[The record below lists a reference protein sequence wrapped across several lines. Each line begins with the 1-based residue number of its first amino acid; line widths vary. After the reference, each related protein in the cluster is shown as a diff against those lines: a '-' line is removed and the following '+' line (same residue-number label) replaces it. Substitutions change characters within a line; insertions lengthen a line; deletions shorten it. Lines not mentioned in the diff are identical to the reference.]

1 MPVSDAYDVVVI
13 GAGAGGMT
21 AAAVAAAE
29 GLSVLLIEK
38 TEFVGGTTAWSGGM
52 VWIPANAR
60 MKQAGIDDS
69 LSDAASYLASTVPEP
84 ENADLRD
91 TFLTRGPEAIEYLEA
106 NTEVRLQPVK
116 TYPDYYPE
124 KPGATAG
131 GRVLEPVSFDGAQ
144 LGVNFRRLRP
154 PLPEFTVFGGMM
166 VNRLDIPHLRKFGRS
181 FRSTL
186 RTLHLVSQYALQRLR
201 APRGTTLHLGNALS
215 ARLYASLLGR
225 NVDVLFGNGRRAAVD
240 RRRCHQGCADQGFG
254 RQPADRRT
262 QGRRAGD
269 RRILPRCTASRAV
282 LSRWS
287 GYRFPPT
294 APAGTGDGLHV
305 AMEAGAELN
314 ARVATPA
321 YWVPASC
328 FRRADGSQGVFP
340 HTVTDRAKPGVI
352 AVNAS
357 GRRFVNEA
365 LSYHEFVL
373 AMLRDGNDAT
383 SRSFYLVC
391 DRRFLWTYGLG
402 RIQPFTVHVRRYVES
417 GELIEASGID
427 ALADAIGVE
436 RAALAT
442 TVWPITTPMRGS
454 GLDPEF
460 GRGTTIYQRHL
471 GDAGHKPNPCVAPI
485 EQAPFYA
492 LRIYPADLGT
502 AIGLRTDCHARVL
515 RKDGTVMSGL
525 YACGND
531 MGSIMNGNY
540 PGPGITLG
548 PALTFGYIAGRHL
561 AQERGHK
568 HEKRQRRLRRQYL
581 FLHFRRQRSRYRGTA
596 RGPGLWRGRADVLS
610 RPSLAGRA

>member
-1 MPVSDAYDVVVI
+1 MPASDAYDVVVI

-52 VWIPANAR
+52 IWIPVNAK

-69 LSDAASYLASTVPEP
+69 LSDAASYLASTVPEA
-84 ENADLRD
+84 ENADLRE
-91 TFLTRGPEAIEYLEA
+91 TFLSRGPEAVEYLEA

-116 TYPDYYPE
+116 VYPDYYPE

-131 GRVLEPVSFDGAQ
+131 GRVLEPLSFDGAG
-144 LGVNFRRLRP
+144 LGANFGRLRP

-166 VNRLDIPHLRKFGRS
+166 VNRTDIPHLRKVGRS

-186 RTLHLVSQYALQRLR
+186 RSLRLISQYALQRLR
-201 APRGTTLHLGNALS
+201 SPRGTTLHLGNALA
-215 ARLYASLLGR
+215 ARLYASLLAR
-225 NVDVLFGNGRRAAVD
+225 NVDVRFGARVERLLVEGDAIRGVRIVD
-240 RRRCHQGCADQGFG
+240 SSGSRLIVACKGVVLATGGFSHDASLREQFFPDG
-254 RQPADRRT
+254 
-262 QGRRAGD
+262 AG
-269 RRILPRCTASRAV
+269 LVSA
-282 LSRWS
+282 
-287 GYRFPPT
+287 T

-305 AMEAGAELN
+305 AIAAGASMN
-314 ARVATPA
+314 TRVASPA
-321 YWVPASC
+321 YWVPASR
-328 FRRADGSQGVFP
+328 FRRADGSEGVFP

-352 AVNAS
+352 AVNSS
-357 GRRFVNEA
+357 GKRFVNEA

-373 AMLRDGNDAT
+373 AMLRDGNDTAN
-383 SRSFYLVC
+383 RSFYLIC

-402 RIQPFTVHVRRYVES
+402 RIQPFTVHLKRYIKS
-417 GELIEASGID
+417 GELIEAPSIA
-427 ALADAIGVE
+427 ALADLIGVE
-436 RAALAT
+436 KSVLST
-442 TVWPITTPMRGS
+442 TLENYNAHART

-460 GRGTTIYQRHL
+460 GRGTSIYQRHL
-471 GDAGHKPNPCVAPI
+471 GDAGHSPNPCVAPI

-502 AIGLRTDCHARVL
+502 AIGLKTDCHARVL

-561 AQERGHK
+561 AQLGLEASTQERG
-568 HEKRQRRLRRQYL
+568 Q
-581 FLHFRRQRSRYRGTA
+581 A
-596 RGPGLWRGRADVLS
+596 
-610 RPSLAGRA
+610 